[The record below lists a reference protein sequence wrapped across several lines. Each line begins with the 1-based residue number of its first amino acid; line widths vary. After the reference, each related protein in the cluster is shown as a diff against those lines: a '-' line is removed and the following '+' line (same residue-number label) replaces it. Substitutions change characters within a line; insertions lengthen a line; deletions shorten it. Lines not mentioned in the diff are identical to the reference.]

1 MGGRQSERRKICGKA
16 TWEIQAEMMVAWV
29 SVEADQ
35 IKRRDGFKI
44 YFSFYAKYTYGQI
57 KITTLENTSWGRNN
71 TVQIYFFRALYI
83 FLSKIYFVY

>member
-1 MGGRQSERRKICGKA
+1 
-16 TWEIQAEMMVAWV
+16 MMVAWV

-57 KITTLENTSWGRNN
+57 KITTLENTS
-71 TVQIYFFRALYI
+71 
-83 FLSKIYFVY
+83 